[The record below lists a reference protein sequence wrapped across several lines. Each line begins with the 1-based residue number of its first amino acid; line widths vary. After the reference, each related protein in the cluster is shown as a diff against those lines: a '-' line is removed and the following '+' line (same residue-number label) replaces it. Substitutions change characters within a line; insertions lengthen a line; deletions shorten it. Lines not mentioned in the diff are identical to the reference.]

1 MEKLGKKQN
10 KLNVYFITLDPE
22 RDTWKFLNEYL
33 KSFNK
38 RIVGITG
45 ESKKIK
51 ALAKSWGIH
60 SKKVSSQ
67 GENYLIDHTGLVILL
82 DQNGNFSSTIDYK
95 DDFEFIVF
103 CRNKEK
109 TIQNIESLKLDKSRF
124 DVHVVKLEEI
134 ETNIKI
140 IDSLNF
146 KINGIVWVAGY
157 TGNPEKEINNPELI
171 KHNYYINLVNPI
183 LLIDHLIPKL
193 ADDSFISVI
202 TSVGG
207 MRGRSKRIFYGSA
220 KAGLI
225 NYLSGL
231 RQFLCRRKILVN
243 TVIPGYMSTEKFN
256 IKAPK
261 FLITSPNKAA
271 KIIYKAIKNKKEIV
285 YINFFWKIISFIL
298 NLIPEKNFKKLNF

>member
-1 MEKLGKKQN
+1 MRSKIIIYGGSSLISK
-10 KLNVYFITLDPE
+10 
-22 RDTWKFLNEYL
+22 YL
-33 KSFNK
+33 FF
-38 RIVGITG
+38 
-45 ESKKIK
+45 E
-51 ALAKSWGIH
+51 
-60 SKKVSSQ
+60 
-67 GENYLIDHTGLVILL
+67 
-82 DQNGNFSSTIDYK
+82 FYK
-95 DDFEFIVF
+95 DGCEFIVF
-103 CRNKEK
+103 CRDKEK

-146 KINGIVWVAGY
+146 KINGIVWVAGH

-231 RQFLCRRKILVN
+231 RQLLHKRNILVN
-243 TVIPGYMSTEKFN
+243 TVIPGYISTDSFTEN
-256 IKAPK
+256 SPK
-261 FLITSPNKAA
+261 LLIVKPSKAA
-271 KIIYKAIKNKKEIV
+271 KIIYKSIKKKKEIV
-285 YINFFWKIISFIL
+285 YVNFIWRIISSLIK
-298 NLIPEKNFKKLNF
+298 LIPENIFKRLNF